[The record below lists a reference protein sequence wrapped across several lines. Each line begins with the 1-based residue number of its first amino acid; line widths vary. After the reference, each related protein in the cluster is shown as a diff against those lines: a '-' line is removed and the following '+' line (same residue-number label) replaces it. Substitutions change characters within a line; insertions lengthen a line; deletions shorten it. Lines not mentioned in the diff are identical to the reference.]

1 MHYLFHDYD
10 FYAVQEHQRQR
21 MRKAIDETDGAA
33 LRSADVDV
41 LVEDFVRQ
49 FRFDVP
55 ELTEGAIS
63 LAVDEAQVDASHDIT
78 RAFFGPGPH
87 YVHGIRATYYVPFSG
102 DRELFRCQPSTFT
115 TVIPAAE
122 LADDELRFTF
132 ERPDQNVAA
141 TKTAFEEEFRRVKQ
155 YLGWLRE
162 NAHNFNQSLPNVA
175 RQWIT
180 ERKTR
185 LAQMEQGVQSLG
197 VPIRRAPTRLVEA
210 RPVTTAGSRVRAE
223 TARMYEVAL
232 SFAGED
238 RTYVEKVATGLKDAG
253 VDVFYDAFETSNL
266 WGKNLIDHLAEIYQ
280 KCSRYVVMFISQH
293 YVSKAWPKHERV
305 HAQARALVAKDEY
318 ILPARFDDTEVP
330 GMTSTVAHV
339 DLRRTTPA
347 ELVDL
352 VLKKLGR
359 K

>member
-1 MHYLFHDYD
+1 MWS
-10 FYAVQEHQRQR
+10 RS
-21 MRKAIDETDGAA
+21 RKTTRLGKR
-33 LRSADVDV
+33 RSALNVPS
-41 LVEDFVRQ
+41 LLP
-49 FRFDVP
+49 FRFRATWP
-55 ELTEGAIS
+55 RLT
-63 LAVDEAQVDASHDIT
+63 VDEAQVDASHDFT
-78 RAFFGPGPH
+78 RAFFRPGPH

-102 DRELFRCQPSTFT
+102 DRDLFRCRPSTFT

-132 ERPDQNVAA
+132 ERPGQNVAA
-141 TKTAFEEEFRRVKQ
+141 TKTAFEEAFRRVKQ
-155 YLGWLRE
+155 YLGWLHE

-197 VPIRRAPTRLVEA
+197 VPIRRAPTRMAEA
-210 RPVTTAGSRVRAE
+210 RPLTTAGSSVRAE

-238 RTYVEKVATGLKDAG
+238 RAYVEKVATGLKDAG

-359 K
+359 R